1 MCRFMIPYIVEDV
14 MLSRSPLVAKV
25 FQGLS
30 RRPPSTMELSY
41 CWEQLARV
49 SQFRGKSKISTQL
62 RWYRLFRKD
71 KLNTCSISQHGQ
83 HGKPAAPKL
92 HCPSEFCK
100 FLLVMDFGYPGVRGC
115 CSVRP
120 RVTMLTRGRQPC

>member
-1 MCRFMIPYIVEDV
+1 
-14 MLSRSPLVAKV
+14 MLSRSPRVAKV
-25 FQGLS
+25 FQDLS
-30 RRPPSTMELSY
+30 RMELSY

-62 RWYRLFRKD
+62 RWYVVQEG
-71 KLNTCSISQHGQ
+71 KLKTCSISQHGQ

-100 FLLVMDFGYPGVRGC
+100 FHLGMDFGCRGVRG
-115 CSVRP
+115 
-120 RVTMLTRGRQPC
+120 RGGVLFGIIKQM

>member
-1 MCRFMIPYIVEDV
+1 M
-14 MLSRSPLVAKV
+14 
-25 FQGLS
+25 
-30 RRPPSTMELSY
+30 PPSTMELSY

-49 SQFRGKSKISTQL
+49 SQFKGKSKISI
-62 RWYRLFRKD
+62 RKD

-100 FLLVMDFGYPGVRGC
+100 FQLVMDFGCPGVRG
-115 CSVRP
+115 VLFGIIKQ
-120 RVTMLTRGRQPC
+120 M